1 MTNEAKLNEAIKLF
15 QEWSHSYSDELV
27 SILSNKN
34 TIEVIVFHE
43 CTEDVAELIAD
54 DANQKVW
61 GQLAAHVHALKPSK
75 KCSISMIWMKE
86 D

>member
-34 TIEVIVFHE
+34 TLEVSVFHE
-43 CTEDVAELIAD
+43 CTEDVAELIAN
-54 DANQKVW
+54 DANQKVL
-61 GQLAAHVHALKPSK
+61 GQLAAHVHALKPSTK
-75 KCSISMIWMKE
+75 FCISMIWMKE